1 MPQYKIDNDRVL
13 IIPGY
18 TDQEIL
24 QNTQNTKKTKT
35 SGKSTTTTIQTN
47 KQKITKPTGLFIEVH
62 NVQYTPHIKSYEDFN
77 SAEGLIKIEKACDRF
92 AEVEME
98 VLVHQN
104 ISNTMGNI
112 LIDKETRQARLRVAD
127 NSLDT
132 TDSDLD
138 GFSRWVKPEEFTE
151 EYIEL
156 RSGFFNDLVG
166 RPLTIVSP
174 LFPPMYAAYMTE
186 CNYTIGD
193 GEEEASYSVTF
204 SEVENIGI

>member
-1 MPQYKIDNDRVL
+1 MPSYAINNDRVL
-13 IIPGY
+13 IVPGF

-24 QNTQNTKKTKT
+24 TNSSEEVKNGKKEKVTQ
-35 SGKSTTTTIQTN
+35 
-47 KQKITKPTGLFIEVH
+47 PTALFFSAYNI
-62 NVQYTPHIKSYEDFN
+62 QYTPHIKSYEDFN

-92 AEVEME
+92 AEVEMNI
-98 VLVHQN
+98 LVHQN
-104 ISNTMGNI
+104 ISDTKGN
-112 LIDKETRQARLRVAD
+112 LMIDKDTREARLRVAD
-127 NSLDT
+127 NSIENV
-132 TDSDLD
+132 DSDFD
-138 GFSRWVKPEEFTE
+138 GFGRWVSPEEFTE

-174 LFPPMYAAYMTE
+174 LFPAMPVAYMTE
-186 CNYTIGD
+186 CNFDIAE